1 MNIFLMDVEKNVEIF
16 QKVFNTLRKKGLNNI
31 WNILKVS
38 AIVMHFYMYLS
49 LYLIKKKKTTF

>member
-1 MNIFLMDVEKNVEIF
+1 MDVEKNVEIF

-49 LYLIKKKKTTF
+49 LYLIKKKKNYILNY